1 MCVMSKDYDGLEAGG
16 AITIGDTTSTIYYQ
30 ENEFITGPHIIVV
43 RAEWFNVYTALFL
56 IAILN
61 LEKYRYPVFGR
72 PFSKES
78 IYETEI
84 MLPID
89 DEGEPDYVFM
99 EDYIKSCPYS
109 FSLR

>member
-1 MCVMSKDYDGLEAGG
+1 M
-16 AITIGDTTSTIYYQ
+16 
-30 ENEFITGPHIIVV
+30 
-43 RAEWFNVYTALFL
+43 
-56 IAILN
+56 
-61 LEKYRYPVFGR
+61 GR

-99 EDYIKSCPYS
+99 EDYIKSFHIVLVYI
-109 FSLR
+109 REK